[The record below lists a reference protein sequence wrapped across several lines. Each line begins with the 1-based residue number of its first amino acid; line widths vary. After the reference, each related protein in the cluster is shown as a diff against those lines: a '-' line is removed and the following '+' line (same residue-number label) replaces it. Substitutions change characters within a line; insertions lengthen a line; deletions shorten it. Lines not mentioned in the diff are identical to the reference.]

1 MGTMHEAAL
10 NSLTQGIGYAACL
23 LVLATFC
30 FSNPVWLRSF
40 ALTSNVAFI
49 AFGYMDAV
57 YPVMLLH
64 VILLPINAIHLARLA
79 PPSRS
84 ASPGGPTPPLRSA
97 GDIRPPAG
105 HSNPRLAFPDVAC
118 RGYR

>member
-1 MGTMHEAAL
+1 ME
-10 NSLTQGIGYAACL
+10 
-23 LVLATFC
+23 
-30 FSNPVWLRSF
+30 
-40 ALTSNVAFI
+40 
-49 AFGYMDAV
+49 AV

-64 VILLPINAIHLARLA
+64 VILLPINAFHLARLA
-79 PPSRS
+79 PPSPTAS
-84 ASPGGPTPPLRSA
+84 ADGPAPRKQPLRSA